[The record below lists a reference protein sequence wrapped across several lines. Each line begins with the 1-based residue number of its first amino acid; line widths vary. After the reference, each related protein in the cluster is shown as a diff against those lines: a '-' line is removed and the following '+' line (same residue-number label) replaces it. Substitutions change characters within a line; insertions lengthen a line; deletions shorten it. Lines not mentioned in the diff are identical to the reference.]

1 MNIHLSEHANQR
13 CAQRN
18 LSQNEIQFIIAYGTL
33 ERRAGIEFYQLRQKD
48 LPPDLPA
55 NDPCHRLVGSTVLL
69 SKDSSHVITAYRNQR
84 AFRRDRQK
92 SKYDFRCL

>member
-1 MNIHLSEHANQR
+1 MNIQLSDHADQR

-18 LSQNEIQFIIAYGTL
+18 LSEAEIHFIIAYGKL

-48 LPPDLPA
+48 LPYDLPA
-55 NDPCHRLVGSTVLL
+55 NDRRRRLVGSTVLL
-69 SKDSSHVITAYRNQR
+69 SKDSAHVITAYRNSR

-92 SKYDFRCL
+92 SKYDFHCL

>member
-1 MNIHLSEHANQR
+1 MDIRFSDHAKQR

-18 LSQNEIQFIIAYGTL
+18 LSHDEIQFIIAYGRL

-55 NDPCHRLVGSTVLL
+55 NDPRHRLVGSTVLL
-69 SKDSSHVITAYRNQR
+69 SKNMAQVVTAYRNGR

-92 SKYDFRCL
+92 SKYDFRCI